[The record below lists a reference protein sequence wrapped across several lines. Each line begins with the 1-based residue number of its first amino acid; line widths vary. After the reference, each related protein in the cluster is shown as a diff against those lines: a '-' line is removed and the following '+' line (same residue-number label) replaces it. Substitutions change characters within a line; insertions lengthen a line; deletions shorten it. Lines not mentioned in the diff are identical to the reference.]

1 MLFPLRTNTN
11 KKIVSQYVVA
21 SLLNDNQI
29 EKILNKL
36 DEKNWVESLVY
47 NDKTK
52 EVSKK
57 QLRSNKEQPLWPEED
72 GFPFDI
78 IAERIFKI
86 NSEYWNF
93 DIRYID
99 FSKDPPLVLKYGLNQ
114 KFDWHFD
121 MSSQESTRKLSFTI
135 QLSDSNDYKG
145 GDLQFIHTEEHKSKI
160 RQKGDIII
168 FPSYVWHRV
177 TPITE
182 GKRHALVGWIHGPAF
197 K

>member
-1 MLFPLRTNTN
+1 M
-11 KKIVSQYVVA
+11 I
-21 SLLNDNQI
+21 
-29 EKILNKL
+29 
-36 DEKNWVESLVY
+36 
-47 NDKTK
+47 
-52 EVSKK
+52 
-57 QLRSNKEQPLWPEED
+57 
-72 GFPFDI
+72 
-78 IAERIFKI
+78 
-86 NSEYWNF
+86 
-93 DIRYID
+93 
-99 FSKDPPLVLKYGLNQ
+99 
-114 KFDWHFD
+114 
-121 MSSQESTRKLSFTI
+121 TI

>member
-99 FSKDPPLVLKYGLNQ
+99 LSKDPPLVLKYGLNQ

-121 MSSQESTRKLSFTI
+121 YNTVI
-135 QLSDSNDYKG
+135 
-145 GDLQFIHTEEHKSKI
+145 
-160 RQKGDIII
+160 
-168 FPSYVWHRV
+168 
-177 TPITE
+177 
-182 GKRHALVGWIHGPAF
+182 
-197 K
+197 